1 MRDFSDFSFHIK
13 PLGDDFMTKTK
24 KLTLS
29 AIMVAL
35 STVLVILSKLI
46 PAPWMQGGSITLASM
61 VPIIAASIVID
72 LKWGLLTGIV
82 FSIIQMMTG
91 FYPPP
96 TQNFISFFL
105 VVMLDYVVAF
115 GVLGL
120 ADLFYQMMNKK
131 IWAIPVSG
139 IIVTTLRY
147 VCHILSG
154 ILIWGV
160 YAEEGQTVLAYS
172 VTYNGSYMIPEII
185 ITGVVLSILSK
196 IIIKYAKK

>member
-1 MRDFSDFSFHIK
+1 
-13 PLGDDFMTKTK
+13 MTKTK

-29 AIMVAL
+29 AVMVAL
-35 STVLVILSKLI
+35 SAVLVILSKLV

-72 LKWGLLTGIV
+72 LKWGIFTGIV
-82 FSIIQMMTG
+82 FSIIQMLTG

-96 TQNFISFFL
+96 TQDFLSFFL
-105 VVMLDYVVAF
+105 VIMLDYVMAF

-120 ADLFYQMMNKK
+120 AGLFYRLMNKK
-131 IWAIPVSG
+131 LWAVPVSG

-160 YAEEGQTVLAYS
+160 YAQEGQTVLAYS
-172 VTYNGSYMIPEII
+172 ITYNGSYMIPEII
-185 ITGVVLSILSK
+185 ITGVVLTILSK
-196 IIIKYAKK
+196 FIIKWANK

>member
-1 MRDFSDFSFHIK
+1 MS
-13 PLGDDFMTKTK
+13 KTK
-24 KLTLS
+24 KITLS

-35 STVLVILSKLI
+35 SVVLVMLSKLI

-61 VPIIAASIVID
+61 VPIIVASILLD
-72 LKWGLLTGIV
+72 TKWGIACGIV
-82 FSIIQMMTG
+82 FSLIQMMTG

-96 TQNFISFFL
+96 TQTFLYFVL
-105 VVMLDYVVAF
+105 VVLLDYVFAF

-120 ADLFYQMMNKK
+120 AGLFYRIMKK
-131 IWAIPVSG
+131 KLWAIPVCG
-139 IIVTTLRY
+139 VIVTTLRY

-185 ITGVVLSILSK
+185 ITGVVLAILSK
-196 IIIKYAKK
+196 FIIKQANN

>member
-1 MRDFSDFSFHIK
+1 MS
-13 PLGDDFMTKTK
+13 KTK
-24 KLTLS
+24 KITLS

-35 STVLVILSKLI
+35 SVVLVMLSKLI

-61 VPIIAASIVID
+61 VPIIVASILLD
-72 LKWGLLTGIV
+72 TKWGIACGIV
-82 FSIIQMMTG
+82 FSLIQMMTG

-96 TQNFISFFL
+96 TQTFLYFVL
-105 VVMLDYVVAF
+105 VVLLDYVFAF

-120 ADLFYQMMNKK
+120 AGLFYRIMKK
-131 IWAIPVSG
+131 KLWAIPLSG
-139 IIVTTLRY
+139 VVVTTLRY

-185 ITGVVLSILSK
+185 ITGIVLTILSK
-196 IIIKYAKK
+196 FIMKQANN